1 MECWPESNYS
11 ITGFLQINR
20 HKMSWGGATTIVGTS
35 GTLHPTYQW
44 HLDNAQNTTTARF
57 FEMYNT
63 STSAFHSTQH
73 GIEFRSTNT
82 GTELFANSSNNNQP
96 PVSFTKAGVNVGAN
110 TIIAL
115 NDVIGLSDGTNN
127 YLLFT
132 VTSSHLW
139 STGPTTDQYGR
150 LPSTAVSKS
159 VNLGR
164 VSYRTSGP
172 GDNVVID
179 ANPTLVTG
187 GYQTL
192 NVPSAIFCPRD
203 RAVYKDAL
211 FDRTLFENLKQPY
224 TRNGITYNS
233 YIFGGC
239 IPNVLDN
246 IYNYV
251 ELQAGIPFQFNS
263 TGDWYVNYTTHAY
276 RISDGQ
282 IVELITGFSRNPT
295 HSVLLRYNITTNAWI
310 GVLANITETPRI
322 SLKTLK
328 LQSVSPN
335 STQQWNGFSNLSNTT
350 VDLLRFMVEI
360 DTNVG
365 SISTPPQSEVEVAK
379 NGGGKPDRYP
389 LIMTNLF
396 NRNRS
401 LYSIGMTHKDTWD
414 LFL

>member
-1 MECWPESNYS
+1 MSQSVISLAQTGYWNGKQLNLESENGDRAIYRVMYIGGS
-11 ITGFLQINR
+11 TDHQDNRLQYR
-20 HKMSWGGATTIVGTS
+20 KTTSAGGTLATTWLDSGGGPPSSLSSDNVTFGSSAGTNPQTVYLKNGS
-35 GTLHPTYQW
+35 DVT
-44 HLDNAQNTTTARF
+44 
-57 FEMYNT
+57 
-63 STSAFHSTQH
+63 
-73 GIEFRSTNT
+73 
-82 GTELFANSSNNNQP
+82 
-96 PVSFTKAGVNVGAN
+96 SFTNPFYVSA
-110 TIIAL
+110 
-115 NDVIGLSDGTNN
+115 
-127 YLLFT
+127 
-132 VTSSHLW
+132 
-139 STGPTTDQYGR
+139 GPTPDQYGR
-150 LPSTAVSKS
+150 LPSTAVTKS

-164 VSYRTSGP
+164 VSYRVSGP
-172 GDNVVID
+172 GDNIVID
-179 ANPTLVTG
+179 TDPTTVNG

-192 NVPSAIFCPRD
+192 NVPSAIYCPRD
-203 RAVYKDAL
+203 RATYVDAL
-211 FDRTLFENLKQPY
+211 ADRTLFENLKQNY

-246 IYNYV
+246 IYRYV
-251 ELQAGIPFQFNS
+251 ELQAGTPFQFNS

-282 IVELITGFSRNPT
+282 IVELITGFSHNPA

-322 SLKTLK
+322 TLKTLK

-365 SISTPPQSEVEVAK
+365 STSTPPQSEVEVAK

>member
-1 MECWPESNYS
+1 MTDPITTYYDRYGNVDTNTWPTRW
-11 ITGFLQINR
+11 IT
-20 HKMSWGGATTIVGTS
+20 WVS
-35 GTLHPTYQW
+35 GTVSGSTGTMNFKHHGAGQTFHYNKSTQKWVDSNPNNDPTKISS
-44 HLDNAQNTTTARF
+44 NG
-57 FEMYNT
+57 
-63 STSAFHSTQH
+63 STSPQYW
-73 GIEFRSTNT
+73 
-82 GTELFANSSNNNQP
+82 
-96 PVSFTKAGVNVGAN
+96 VSFTGSGVTVDTEKIFVSFNQGGEQALGGFAN
-110 TIIAL
+110 PFWSGL
-115 NDVIGLSDGTNN
+115 N
-127 YLLFT
+127 
-132 VTSSHLW
+132 
-139 STGPTTDQYGR
+139 TGPTPDQYGR

-164 VSYRTSGP
+164 VSYRVSNP

-179 ANPTLVTG
+179 TNPTNITG

-282 IVELITGFSRNPT
+282 IVELITGFSHNPA

-322 SLKTLK
+322 SNKTLK

-365 SISTPPQSEVEVAK
+365 STTTPPQSEVEVAR

>member
-1 MECWPESNYS
+1 MTTYSNYDTTS
-11 ITGFLQINR
+11 SVVDTHYTFTCYGISTDAVRYSAGSGLNIAFETSTNAPAPIHVWRDDGGGYPLEFSHSSSGPWSTSVTDAATIYMASQTGGN
-20 HKMSWGGATTIVGTS
+20 GIVGS
-35 GTLHPTYQW
+35 FSSPQW
-44 HLDNAQNTTTARF
+44 Q
-57 FEMYNT
+57 Y
-63 STSAFHSTQH
+63 SSA
-73 GIEFRSTNT
+73 NP
-82 GTELFANSSNNNQP
+82 ANS
-96 PVSFTKAGVNVGAN
+96 
-110 TIIAL
+110 
-115 NDVIGLSDGTNN
+115 
-127 YLLFT
+127 
-132 VTSSHLW
+132 
-139 STGPTTDQYGR
+139 GPTPDQYGR

-164 VSYRTSGP
+164 VSYRESGP

-179 ANPTLVTG
+179 INPTLVTG

-203 RAVYKDAL
+203 RAKYKDAL
-211 FDRTLFENLKQPY
+211 FDRTLFENLKQNY
-224 TRNGITYNS
+224 TRNGITYDS
-233 YIFGGC
+233 YIFGGT

-282 IVELITGFSRNPT
+282 IVEIITGFSHNPA

-322 SLKTLK
+322 TLKTLK

-350 VDLLRFMVEI
+350 VDLLRFMVDI

-365 SISTPPQSEVEVAK
+365 STTTPPQSEVEVAK

-401 LYSIGMTHKDTWD
+401 IYSIGMTHKDTWD